1 MKHYFLFQLKIVIL
15 LCIAIN
21 CRKIHVRVDDYESNM
36 GGKNAVISIQR
47 FPVALENDTITGI
60 QKEGTT
66 TAVIFKDEANKLVT
80 NYSNVNNFIMY
91 HIEEG
96 EHKKDFKYLS
106 IARQFHFFNRVLFF
120 QKILATPFT
129 LGYVW
134 LFPHDE
140 YSDKLLVYNK
150 DHADVPGYVTLDFF
164 DSRYSRDYSIMIT
177 IINQGD
183 MPITD
188 EFSVVDVLPNFLEFE
203 SVEFNSDG
211 GISEVAYDL
220 HQNENSQVIPFKI
233 RPTSRGLK
241 SGEYIQL
248 KIHFKPNL
256 QKFKVDK
263 YNLNLTTLSSPA
275 KDQNVLVEDNTDS
288 SKDAKSINEE
298 PKPDLQKKSKE
309 NKVSLKKTKL
319 DKSKKK

>member
-1 MKHYFLFQLKIVIL
+1 
-15 LCIAIN
+15 
-21 CRKIHVRVDDYESNM
+21 
-36 GGKNAVISIQR
+36 
-47 FPVALENDTITGI
+47 
-60 QKEGTT
+60 
-66 TAVIFKDEANKLVT
+66 
-80 NYSNVNNFIMY
+80 
-91 HIEEG
+91 
-96 EHKKDFKYLS
+96 
-106 IARQFHFFNRVLFF
+106 
-120 QKILATPFT
+120 
-129 LGYVW
+129 
-134 LFPHDE
+134 
-140 YSDKLLVYNK
+140 
-150 DHADVPGYVTLDFF
+150 
-164 DSRYSRDYSIMIT
+164 
-177 IINQGD
+177 

-298 PKPDLQKKSKE
+298 PKPDLQKISKD